1 MNAEAR
7 DTKIVVRPYA
17 ERARQALI
25 DAGVH
30 PVLARVYAARQVRA
44 ASDLD
49 NAPARLLAP
58 ARLSH
63 TEEAGTLLADM
74 LASGRRI
81 LIISDYDADGAT
93 ACAVGVRGLRAL
105 AHACG
110 LEPQVDYL
118 VPNRFELGYG
128 LSPELVDL
136 AAARKPDLIVTVDNG
151 IASVEGVA
159 RARELGIDVLITDH
173 HLPGAELPVARCIV
187 NPNQPDCGF
196 PSKVLAGV
204 GVMFYVVL
212 ALRAVLRARGAFGT
226 RPEPNLGALTDL
238 VALGT
243 IADVVPLDANNRIL
257 VSQGLKRIRSGQ
269 SIPGIAALLH
279 AAGREHSEIAALDL
293 GFLIGPRLNA
303 AGRLAD
309 MSLGIECLVTD
320 DPGRAANIAQELDQ
334 LNRERRRIESGMLEE
349 ALDTLFEEAR
359 ECGAAFY
366 RPGWHQGVIGILA
379 ARLRERLHRPVVCFA
394 NAGEGANAGLLRG
407 SGRSIPG
414 FHLRDCLDLMT
425 KRAPG
430 LILRFGGHAQAA
442 GLTLRTEDFPRFEA
456 LFSEVAGETMPPG
469 ALSPV
474 IETDGSL
481 EPRHMT
487 LGVAHLLAGQI
498 WGQGFP
504 QPLFCDTFSTE
515 SQRVVGEK
523 HLKLRLNRSGQ
534 RFEAIRFGSLE
545 PFPERVQ
552 AAYRLAINEYNGLR
566 SVQLIVEHAQP
577 APTA

>member
-1 MNAEAR
+1 MATDNV
-7 DTKIVVRPYA
+7 KIVTRPYA
-17 ERARQALI
+17 ERARQALV

-30 PVLARVYAARQVRA
+30 PVLARVYAAREVRA
-44 ASDLD
+44 AADLD
-49 NAPARLLAP
+49 NAATRLLAP
-58 ARLSH
+58 ARLGQA
-63 TEEAGTLLADM
+63 EAAGALLADA
-74 LASGRRI
+74 LAKGRRI

-105 AHACG
+105 ARACG
-110 LEPQVDYL
+110 QTPQVDYL

-136 AAARKPDLIVTVDNG
+136 AAARKPDLLVTVDNG

-173 HLPGAELPVARCIV
+173 HLPGPELPAASCIV
-187 NPNQPDCGF
+187 NPNQPGCGF
-196 PSKVLAGV
+196 PSKALAGV
-204 GVMFYVVL
+204 GVMFYVLL

-226 RPEPNLGALTDL
+226 RPEPNLGTLTDL

-243 IADVVPLDANNRIL
+243 IADVVPLDVNNRIL
-257 VSQGLKRIRSGQ
+257 VSQGLKRVRAGLST
-269 SIPGIAALLH
+269 PGIAALLH
-279 AAGREHSEIAALDL
+279 AAGRHHAEVGALDL

-309 MSLGIECLVTD
+309 MGLGIECLITD
-320 DPGRAANIAQELDQ
+320 DGGRAANIAQELDQ
-334 LNRERRRIESGMLEE
+334 LNRERRRIETGMLEE
-349 ALDTLFEEAR
+349 ALDTLIMAAR

-442 GLTLRTEDFPRFEA
+442 GLTLRTEDYPRFEA
-456 LFSEVAGETMPPG
+456 LFSEIAGETMPPG
-469 ALSPV
+469 VLSPV
-474 IETDGSL
+474 VETDGSL
-481 EPRHMT
+481 EPQHMS
-487 LGVAHLLAGQI
+487 LAVAQMLAGQI

-504 QPLFCDTFSTE
+504 QPLFCDTFLTE

-523 HLKLRLNRSGQ
+523 HLKLRLSRAGQ
-534 RFEAIRFGSLE
+534 RFEAIRFGSLD
-545 PFPERVQ
+545 PFPRRVE

-566 SVQLIVEHAQP
+566 SVQLIVEHIQP
-577 APTA
+577 ASRD